1 MTQFVIMVAAFFV
14 AIGILVTA
22 HEYGHFWV
30 ARRLGFK
37 VLRFAIGFGKP
48 LARRNGKDGVE
59 YVLGTIPL
67 GGYVKLADE
76 REGPVAP
83 EDLARAFNRR
93 PIWQRV
99 AVLLAGAGANL
110 VFALFAYWLLFMHG
124 IPGIRPVIGT
134 VTAGSLAAHA
144 GLTPGDEIER
154 IGTRRVATREATVLE
169 LMSRLTDDGRLELF
183 VRHGEQLKSIEI
195 AVPSEQR
202 RALTEPG
209 AWARGLGFQFSE
221 PHLKVIVGR
230 VTPDGSAAAAGL
242 VPGDEILSVAGEPV
256 TEYTA
261 FRARIRAQPGATLE
275 LRVRRGANELVL
287 PVVARAKHESDDP
300 HSALIG
306 QIGVEAE
313 GEGVYPREMQT
324 LERYG
329 PIAAI
334 PAAFG
339 ATADNTELT
348 LKFLWR
354 MLTGRVSL
362 KNVSGP
368 ISIATYAGL
377 SALQGPAT
385 FLNFLAVISI
395 SLAVL
400 NLMPIPILDG
410 GQIVYQLAEA
420 VRGRPLSE
428 RAQVL
433 GQQLGIVLLLL
444 LMSLA
449 FYNDIA
455 WRFG

>member
-1 MTQFVIMVAAFFV
+1 VTQVLIMLAAFLV
-14 AIGILVTA
+14 AIGVLITA
-22 HEYGHFWV
+22 HEFGHFWV

-48 LARRNGKDGVE
+48 LVVRHGRDGVE
-59 YVLGTIPL
+59 YALGTIPL

-83 EDLARAFNRR
+83 ADLARAFNRR
-93 PIWQRV
+93 PVWQRV
-99 AVLLAGAGANL
+99 LVLLAGAGANL
-110 VFALFAYWLLFMHG
+110 VFAVCAYWILFMHG

-134 VTAGSLAAHA
+134 VAPGSIAAHA
-144 GLTPGDEIER
+144 GLLPGDEIASVGSR
-154 IGTRRVATREATVLE
+154 SVATREAAVLE
-169 LMSRLTDDGRLELF
+169 LLSHLTDDGHLAF
-183 VRHGEQLKSIEI
+183 SVRRGAGHVPIDI
-195 AVPSEQR
+195 AIAPEGR

-209 AWARGLGFQFSE
+209 AWADGLGFQFSE
-221 PHLKVIVGR
+221 PHLKVIIGKVA
-230 VTPDGSAAAAGL
+230 PDSSAAAAGL
-242 VPGDEILSVAGEPV
+242 LPGDEILSVGGVPV
-256 TEYTA
+256 SEYTA

-275 LRVRRGANELVL
+275 LKLRRGPSELTL
-287 PVVARAKHESDDP
+287 PVLARARHESSDP
-300 HSALIG
+300 ASPLIG
-306 QIGVEAE
+306 QIGIEAQ
-313 GEGVYPREMQT
+313 GEGVYPPEMQT

-329 PIAAI
+329 PLDAI
-334 PAAFG
+334 PAATG
-339 ATADNTELT
+339 ATVDKTSLT

-354 MLTGRVSL
+354 MVTGRVSL

-377 SALQGPAT
+377 SAVQGPAA
-385 FLNFLAVISI
+385 FLDFLAVISI

-428 RAQVL
+428 RAQIL